1 MSIGDKQIQI
11 INNAKSFLGNLKLS
25 NIDSSL
31 SSFCYF
37 TSWAETPGYARLK
50 LQADGWSFV
59 LKFCNILLKN
69 ILAIASHAKYVEFSN
84 QNSSTNYD
92 MIVITWAYKKN
103 FQSDGSFQDRYF
115 NENSYNCVKSMKMT
129 TKMP

>member
-1 MSIGDKQIQI
+1 MNIGDKQIQI
-11 INNAKSFLGNLKLS
+11 INNVKIFLKNLKSS

-50 LQADGWSFV
+50 LQADGWSFI

-69 ILAIASHAKYVEFSN
+69 ILTIASHTKYV
-84 QNSSTNYD
+84 
-92 MIVITWAYKKN
+92 
-103 FQSDGSFQDRYF
+103 
-115 NENSYNCVKSMKMT
+115 
-129 TKMP
+129 